1 MKKNLY
7 LTILTIVT
15 VCCIIFGSVYHILGW
30 GLSFLDALFDSPHF
44 SSERESA
51 GSTVKSDRIELDDF
65 TSIDAD
71 VNVMDLNI
79 EAGDRAAIS
88 YSCSSKLKPKY
99 RVEDGT
105 LYLTQ
110 NSVRTTWWGNNK
122 CSVTVTVPAGQ
133 YYELFDINADV
144 GDVDIANISGSQL
157 VLSAD
162 VGDIDITRCT
172 FGDID
177 IQADVGDVDV
187 RDCEFSVLGIDNSVG
202 DICVVSAISLSDY
215 AIDMSTSIGEVE
227 FNGRDCR
234 RSYSQDGASAKQSVT
249 LSNDTGDIELSDR

>member
-30 GLSFLDALFDSPHF
+30 GLSFLDMIFDSPRF
-44 SSERESA
+44 STEKESA
-51 GSTVKSDRIELDDF
+51 GALVKSDLIELDDF

-71 VNVMDLNI
+71 IYVMDLNI
-79 EAGDRAAIS
+79 ESGDRASIS

-99 RVEDGT
+99 NVEDGT

-110 NSVRTTWWGNNK
+110 NSIRNSWWGNKK
-122 CSVTVTVPAGQ
+122 CTVTVTVPSDQ

-144 GDVDIANISGSQL
+144 GDIDIADINGKKL
-157 VLSAD
+157 ALSAA
-162 VGDIDITRCT
+162 VGDIDITGCT
-172 FGDID
+172 FDDID
-177 IQADVGDVDV
+177 VQADVGDVDV
-187 RDCEFSVLGIDNSVG
+187 NDCEFSRLAIDNSVG
-202 DICVVSAISLSDY
+202 DISVFSAIRLSDY

-227 FNGRDCR
+227 FNGHDYR
-234 RSYSQDGASAKQSVT
+234 RSYSQNGQSSDRSVT
-249 LSNDTGDIELSDR
+249 LNNDTGDIELYDR